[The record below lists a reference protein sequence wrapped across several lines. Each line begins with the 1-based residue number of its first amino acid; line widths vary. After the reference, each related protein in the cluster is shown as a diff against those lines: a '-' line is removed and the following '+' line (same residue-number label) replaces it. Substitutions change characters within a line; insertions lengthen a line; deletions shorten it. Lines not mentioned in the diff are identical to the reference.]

1 MEIFKIHSSTM
12 SPCAYEDIE
21 AGTEDHFFL
30 VLSKDEF
37 AVRSHS
43 FGFPEHPVAETI
55 NPRQYPVFESYP
67 ELIFISTNELGW
79 HPKRADWLVARELN
93 FFLKKNILVAV
104 HHNHSL
110 EVPDMSAYMNDVSL
124 SRILH
129 FYLDRIVE
137 ADRRIIAEIEK
148 RITDLEDEIITFSGS
163 LNNEVRA
170 NDEVGKVD
178 RLNKKVKP
186 KRGPRK
192 TKVYKSHMEE
202 IILHRKRI
210 LFLKKYIEP
219 LDDIIEEM
227 LENDNGVIPVQHLG
241 LFKRLS
247 FRADRN
253 VRNLNSLRD
262 YVTQVREAW
271 QAQVD
276 IGLNDIMRVFT
287 VITAIFLPLTLI
299 AGWYGMNFENMP
311 ELSWKYGYP
320 LAYLLSFIVVAFS
333 LWYFRKNKFI

>member
-1 MEIFKIHSSTM
+1 MEIFKIHLNSM
-12 SPCAYEDIE
+12 SPCGFEDIQIS
-21 AGTEDHFFL
+21 TEDSFFL
-30 VLSKDEF
+30 VLSKEEF
-37 AVRSHS
+37 AEKSHS
-43 FGFPEHPVAETI
+43 FGFPEHAVTEAI
-55 NPRQYPVFESYP
+55 NPRQYPIYEEYSD
-67 ELIFISTNELGW
+67 LMFISANELGW
-79 HPKRADWLVARELN
+79 HPKKVDWLLAKEIN
-93 FFLKKNILVAV
+93 FFMGKNILVIV
-104 HHNHSL
+104 HHNHKL
-110 EVPDMSAYMNDVSL
+110 EALDMSAYMKDISL
-124 SRILH
+124 SRILY

-148 RITDLEDEIITFSGS
+148 RITDLEDEIISFSGS
-163 LNNEVRA
+163 LNNEEYV
-170 NDEVGKVD
+170 NGEIGKEA
-178 RLNKKVKP
+178 RQNSNMKR

-192 TKVYKSHMEE
+192 TKVYKNHMEE

-219 LDDIIEEM
+219 LAEIIEEI
-227 LENDNGVIPVQHLG
+227 LENNNEIIPDRHIG
-241 LFKRLS
+241 LFRRLS

-299 AGWYGMNFENMP
+299 AGWYGMNFKNMP

-320 LAYLLSFIVVAFS
+320 LAYLLSLFVVVIS